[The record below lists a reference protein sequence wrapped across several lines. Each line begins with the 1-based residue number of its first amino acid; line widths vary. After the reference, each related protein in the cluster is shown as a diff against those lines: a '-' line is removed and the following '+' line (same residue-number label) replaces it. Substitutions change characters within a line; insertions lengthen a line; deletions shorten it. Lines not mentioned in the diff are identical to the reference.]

1 MGDFLSLAHVGCDH
15 GWLYVLPW
23 SQQDVKLIN
32 CGSDGML
39 IKKTQDLEVLVSIY
53 PCLVN

>member
-1 MGDFLSLAHVGCDH
+1 VGDFLSLAHLGCDH

-32 CGSDGML
+32 CGSDRML